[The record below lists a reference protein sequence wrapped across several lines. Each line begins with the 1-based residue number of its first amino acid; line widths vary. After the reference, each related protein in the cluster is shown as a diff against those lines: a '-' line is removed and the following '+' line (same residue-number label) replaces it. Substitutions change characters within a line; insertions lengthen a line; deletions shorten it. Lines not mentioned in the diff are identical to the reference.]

1 MLTGDELLFFNA
13 HPGLLPLYEAL
24 RGKILAAQPD
34 ASVRISKTQIS
45 FRSRYIF
52 AMVSLPVHRRKGW
65 PEEYLLFSFALGR
78 RLDSPRVA
86 QAVEP
91 YPNRWTHH
99 MLVQTPEEIDD
110 ELIGWIQEAY
120 WFANTK

>member
-13 HPGLLPLYEAL
+13 HPGLLPIYEAL

-65 PEEYLLFSFALGR
+65 PEEYLLFSFGLGR

-99 MLVQTPEEIDD
+99 VLLTEPGQLDGEWMGWVEEA
-110 ELIGWIQEAY
+110 WR
-120 WFANTK
+120 FSMTK

>member
-1 MLTGDELLFFNA
+1 MPTGDELLFFNA

-24 RGKILAAQPD
+24 RGKILAAHPD

-65 PEEYLLFSFALGR
+65 PEEYLLFSFGLGR

-99 MLVQTPEEIDD
+99 VLLTEPGQLDGEWMGWVEEA
-110 ELIGWIQEAY
+110 WR
-120 WFANTK
+120 FSMTK

>member
-45 FRSRYIF
+45 FRSRYLF

-99 MLVQTPEEIDD
+99 VLLTEPGQLDGEWMGWVEEA
-110 ELIGWIQEAY
+110 WR
-120 WFANTK
+120 FSMTK

>member
-1 MLTGDELLFFNA
+1 MPTGDELLFFNA

-65 PEEYLLFSFALGR
+65 PEEYLLFSFGLGR

-99 MLVQTPEEIDD
+99 VLLTEPGQLDGEWMGWVEEA
-110 ELIGWIQEAY
+110 WR
-120 WFANTK
+120 FSMTK

>member
-65 PEEYLLFSFALGR
+65 PVEYLLFSFALGR

-99 MLVQTPEEIDD
+99 VLLTEPGQLDGEWMGWVEEA
-110 ELIGWIQEAY
+110 WR
-120 WFANTK
+120 FSMTK

>member
-91 YPNRWTHH
+91 YPNRWTHQVLLTEPGQLDGEW
-99 MLVQTPEEIDD
+99 MGWVEEA
-110 ELIGWIQEAY
+110 WR
-120 WFANTK
+120 FSMTK

>member
-24 RGKILAAQPD
+24 RGKILAAHPD

-65 PEEYLLFSFALGR
+65 PEEYLLFSFGLGR

-99 MLVQTPEEIDD
+99 VLLTEPGQLDGEWMGWVEEA
-110 ELIGWIQEAY
+110 WR
-120 WFANTK
+120 FSMTK

>member
-52 AMVSLPVHRRKGW
+52 AMVSLPVRRRKGW
-65 PEEYLLFSFALGR
+65 PEEYLLFSFGLGR

-99 MLVQTPEEIDD
+99 VLLTEPGQLDGEWMGWVEEA
-110 ELIGWIQEAY
+110 WR
-120 WFANTK
+120 FSMTK

>member
-24 RGKILAAQPD
+24 RGKILAAQPN

-99 MLVQTPEEIDD
+99 VLLTEPGQLDGEWMGWVEEA
-110 ELIGWIQEAY
+110 WR
-120 WFANTK
+120 FSMTK

>member
-52 AMVSLPVHRRKGW
+52 AMVSLPVRRRKGW

-78 RLDSPRVA
+78 RLDSPRLA

-99 MLVQTPEEIDD
+99 VLLTEPGQLDGEWMGWVEEA
-110 ELIGWIQEAY
+110 WR
-120 WFANTK
+120 FSMTK

>member
-65 PEEYLLFSFALGR
+65 PEEYLLFSFGLGR
-78 RLDSPRVA
+78 RLDSARVA

-99 MLVQTPEEIDD
+99 VLLTEPGQLDGEWMGWVEEA
-110 ELIGWIQEAY
+110 WR
-120 WFANTK
+120 FSMTK

>member
-78 RLDSPRVA
+78 RLDFPRVA

-99 MLVQTPEEIDD
+99 VLLTEPGQLDGEWMGWVEEA
-110 ELIGWIQEAY
+110 WR
-120 WFANTK
+120 FSMTK

>member
-65 PEEYLLFSFALGR
+65 PEEYLLFSFGLGR

-99 MLVQTPEEIDD
+99 VLLTEPGQLDGEWMGWVEEA
-110 ELIGWIQEAY
+110 WR
-120 WFANTK
+120 FSMTK

>member
-1 MLTGDELLFFNA
+1 MPTGDELLFFNA

-24 RGKILAAQPD
+24 RGKILAAHPD

-99 MLVQTPEEIDD
+99 VLLTEPGQLDGEWMGWVEEA
-110 ELIGWIQEAY
+110 WR
-120 WFANTK
+120 FSMTK

>member
-99 MLVQTPEEIDD
+99 VLITEPGQLDGEWMGWVEEA
-110 ELIGWIQEAY
+110 WR
-120 WFANTK
+120 FSMTK

>member
-52 AMVSLPVHRRKGW
+52 AMVSLPVRRRKGW

-86 QAVEP
+86 QAAEP

-99 MLVQTPEEIDD
+99 VLLTEPGQLDGEWMGWVEEA
-110 ELIGWIQEAY
+110 WR
-120 WFANTK
+120 FSMTK

>member
-78 RLDSPRVA
+78 RLASPRVA

-99 MLVQTPEEIDD
+99 VLLTEPGQLDGEWMGWVEEA
-110 ELIGWIQEAY
+110 WR
-120 WFANTK
+120 FSMTK

>member
-52 AMVSLPVHRRKGW
+52 AMVSLPVHRRTGW

-99 MLVQTPEEIDD
+99 VLLTEPGQLDGEWMGWVEEA
-110 ELIGWIQEAY
+110 WR
-120 WFANTK
+120 FSMTK

>member
-24 RGKILAAQPD
+24 RGKILAAHPD

-99 MLVQTPEEIDD
+99 VLLTEPGQLDGEWMGWVEEA
-110 ELIGWIQEAY
+110 WR
-120 WFANTK
+120 FSMTK

>member
-65 PEEYLLFSFALGR
+65 PEEYLLFSFGLGR
-78 RLDSPRVA
+78 RLDSPRVV
-86 QAVEP
+86 QAVDP

-99 MLVQTPEEIDD
+99 VLLTEPGQLDGEWMGWVEEA
-110 ELIGWIQEAY
+110 WR
-120 WFANTK
+120 FSMTK

>member
-65 PEEYLLFSFALGR
+65 PEEYLLFSFGLGR
-78 RLDSPRVA
+78 RLDSPRVV

-99 MLVQTPEEIDD
+99 VLLTEPGQLDGEWMGWVEEA
-110 ELIGWIQEAY
+110 WR
-120 WFANTK
+120 FSMTK

>member
-52 AMVSLPVHRRKGW
+52 AMVSLPVRRRKGW

-99 MLVQTPEEIDD
+99 VLLTEPGQLDGEWMGWVEEA
-110 ELIGWIQEAY
+110 WR
-120 WFANTK
+120 FSMTK

>member
-99 MLVQTPEEIDD
+99 VLLTEPGQLDGEWMGWVEEA
-110 ELIGWIQEAY
+110 WR
-120 WFANTK
+120 FSMTK

>member
-34 ASVRISKTQIS
+34 ASIRISKTQIS

-99 MLVQTPEEIDD
+99 VLLTEPGQLDGEWMGWVEEA
-110 ELIGWIQEAY
+110 WR
-120 WFANTK
+120 FSMTK

>member
-78 RLDSPRVA
+78 RLDSPRVV

-99 MLVQTPEEIDD
+99 VLLTEPGQLDGEWMGWVEEA
-110 ELIGWIQEAY
+110 WR
-120 WFANTK
+120 FSMTK

>member
-24 RGKILAAQPD
+24 REKILAAQPD

-65 PEEYLLFSFALGR
+65 PDEYLLFSFALGR

-99 MLVQTPEEIDD
+99 VLLTEPGQLDGEWMGWVEEA
-110 ELIGWIQEAY
+110 WR
-120 WFANTK
+120 FSMTK

>member
-52 AMVSLPVHRRKGW
+52 AMVSLPVHRRKSW
-65 PEEYLLFSFALGR
+65 PEECLLFSFGLGR
-78 RLDSPRVA
+78 RLDSPRVT

-99 MLVQTPEEIDD
+99 VLLPEPGQLDGEWM
-110 ELIGWIQEAY
+110 GWVEEA
-120 WFANTK
+120 WRFSMTK

>member
-65 PEEYLLFSFALGR
+65 PEEYLLVSFALGR

-91 YPNRWTHH
+91 YPNRWTHQVLLTEPGQLDGEW
-99 MLVQTPEEIDD
+99 MGWVEEA
-110 ELIGWIQEAY
+110 WR
-120 WFANTK
+120 FSMTK

>member
-52 AMVSLPVHRRKGW
+52 AMVSLPVRRRKGW

-99 MLVQTPEEIDD
+99 VLLTEPGQLDGECMGWVEEA
-110 ELIGWIQEAY
+110 WR
-120 WFANTK
+120 FSMTK